1 MPYLHKDLARGDVVA
16 TPTQEMPF
24 KTAIYTEGKI
34 LEERFFPTRPEA
46 EVYIVDTLKG
56 FNKQIEDEKSLKPP
70 RVGGNLLAI

>member
-1 MPYLHKDLARGDVVA
+1 MPYLHLDLAKGDVVA

-24 KTAIYTEGKI
+24 KTVIYTEGKI

-56 FNKQIEDEKSLKPP
+56 LNKQIED
-70 RVGGNLLAI
+70 GNPQKRFAALSP

>member
-1 MPYLHKDLARGDVVA
+1 
-16 TPTQEMPF
+16 MPF
-24 KTAIYTEGKI
+24 KTVIYTEGKI

-56 FNKQIEDEKSLKPP
+56 LNKQIEDEKSLKPP